1 MPLVNFNR
9 QQWLTA
15 ITFVVVNFCN
25 AMCVSMQAPFYP
37 HEAER
42 KGCVPSEYG
51 LVFGIFELTV
61 FLVSPIIG
69 ANLNR
74 MGMKFTLNFGIGT
87 VGVTSI
93 FFGLLDRIDDAKTFL
108 ALSFALRYEVF
119 LCHFDRFSVVFFI
132 ESLRLVEMLDS

>member
-1 MPLVNFNR
+1 MIFKHLILIF
-9 QQWLTA
+9 L
-15 ITFVVVNFCN
+15 
-25 AMCVSMQAPFYP
+25 QAPFYP
-37 HEAER
+37 LEAEK

-93 FFGLLDRIDDAKTFL
+93 FFGLLDKIQDANTFL
-108 ALSFALRYEVF
+108 ALSFALRYKKYQIILGAKIQFFF
-119 LCHFDRFSVVFFI
+119 L
-132 ESLRLVEMLDS
+132 ESLKLVEMPDF

>member
-119 LCHFDRFSVVFFI
+119 LNVTLIDSMLSFS
-132 ESLRLVEMLDS
+132 